1 MKKIQIII
9 VDDHAIVRD
18 GIKSILSFYK
28 DVQVIGLAAN
38 FDELSALLDTQ
49 TVDVVLLDIEM
60 PGKSGL
66 EIAAFLEENS
76 PEIKKIIMSAFIN
89 YDNILSAIDAGVL
102 AIMPKDINEDEL
114 YFAIKKAVAGEHH
127 YSSYVNSLIVKNYVQ
142 KDKIPPKYQEKNTVQ
157 LSEREIEVI
166 QAFSDGLSYKEIAE
180 RLFISPRTV
189 ESHKNRILNKLSL
202 FTIID
207 LVKYGIKNDLVN
219 Y

>member
-1 MKKIQIII
+1 MKRIQIII

-28 DVQVIGLAAN
+28 EIEVLGLAAN
-38 FDELSALLDTQ
+38 FDELMALLDKH
-49 TVDVVLLDIEM
+49 TVDIVLLDIEM

-66 EIAAFLEENS
+66 EIAAFLQEKS

-89 YDNILSAIDAGVL
+89 YENVLSAIDAGVL

-127 YSSYVNSLIVKNYVQ
+127 YSSYVNSLIVKNYIQ
-142 KDKIPPKYQEKNTVQ
+142 KDKIPPKYQENNSVH

-166 QAFSDGLSYKEIAE
+166 QAFSDGLSYKEIAD

-189 ESHKNRILNKLSL
+189 ESHKNRILDKLGL

-207 LVKYGIKNDLVN
+207 LVKYAIKNNLID